1 MRILVHEASPRI
13 PGLRRINSVFST
25 VVITTATLEMK
36 SRRGLFL
43 EFFFFCEHFW
53 GPLVTGTLWNVLY
66 KYRLS
71 VI

>member
-25 VVITTATLEMK
+25 MVITTATLEMK

-43 EFFFFCEHFW
+43 EFFFFVSIF
-53 GPLVTGTLWNVLY
+53 GDP
-66 KYRLS
+66 
-71 VI
+71 